1 MADKLY
7 LVKIDAFNC
16 YDVYDSAIIQC
27 ESRDVL
33 DQLIENNA
41 FSDSL
46 FNDNIDSS
54 RFNFHIASY
63 QKVVSIEYIG
73 DAVLPRKDGK
83 TAMILCSSFNAG

>member
-7 LVKIDAFNC
+7 LVKIDAYNC

-33 DQLIENNA
+33 DKLIESNA
-41 FSDSL
+41 FSDSF

-63 QKVVSIEYIG
+63 QKWCP
-73 DAVLPRKDGK
+73 LN
-83 TAMILCSSFNAG
+83 ILGMQFFQEKMARPL